1 VSEIKPEN
9 IIAVDLVR
17 PRRIAQTTREMAFA
31 LSLRPCGT
39 CGEFQR
45 DPMQF
50 RSTGP
55 AYDETRE
62 HVQYWTECL
71 CPGCGSKRQLVSWT
85 VPNPSVGSL
94 RFHLIGA
101 VHSQIIEPWQFMS
114 ELDRLGPMLHSTP
127 ADLSWQPYRVSLR
140 ALERALTCAIELRKF
155 VVPGQSD
162 LLESE
167 YTDAGRAHR
176 AAHPD
181 RYTATTVQA
190 SHDFLT
196 ALYETHMV
204 EIPRIVKES
213 EAAAGPPKIRVG
225 DLNRDTIRAH
235 NEWLA
240 RGKVGS
246 GQLGLA
252 HQRFRD
258 KTLYGNTLLDIRF
271 EHVVFEKTNLNY
283 TSFDKSEL
291 FTVEFIECAL
301 QSAKFITS
309 SVEHSTFAG
318 CNINLADFARASIS
332 DCLVRDSEL
341 ARSNWKDAKVKRSS
355 FERVLFHDAILNDVE
370 MRACNLRGNFIGATK
385 QFGDLATTV
394 GARFEDCDFRET
406 GWHGRDLSGAT
417 FVRCQFA
424 GSGGSPRAHVGLV
437 LDDCDMSREE
447 FLAMLAAADAAQAK
461 RPAGSGDPGPG

>member
-1 VSEIKPEN
+1 MSDIKPEN

-17 PRRIAQTTREMAFA
+17 PRRLAQTLDEMEFA

-50 RSTGP
+50 HSTGP

-62 HVQYWTECL
+62 LIQYWTECL

-85 VPNPSVGSL
+85 VPNPRVGTL
-94 RFHLIGA
+94 RFQLVGA
-101 VHSQIIEPWQFMS
+101 SPSQLIEPWQFMA
-114 ELDRLGPMLHSTP
+114 ELDRLSPMLHPTP

-155 VVPGQSD
+155 VVPGQPD
-162 LLESE
+162 LLDSE

-176 AAHPD
+176 AANPD
-181 RYTATTVQA
+181 RYTATAVQA

-213 EAAAGPPKIRVG
+213 EAAAGPPKIPVG
-225 DLNRDTIRAH
+225 DLTRDTIRAH
-235 NEWLA
+235 NEWLD
-240 RGKVGS
+240 RGKVGNGRLS
-246 GQLGLA
+246 LA

-271 EHVVFEKTNLNY
+271 EHVLFEKTNLNY
-283 TSFDKSEL
+283 TSFDDSD
-291 FTVEFIECAL
+291 FFAIQFIECSL
-301 QSAKFITS
+301 QSAKFIAT
-309 SVEHSTFAG
+309 SVEQGTFKN
-318 CNINLADFARASIS
+318 CNINLADFARSSIS
-332 DCLVRDSEL
+332 NCVVRDSEL
-341 ARSNWKDAKVKRSS
+341 ARSSWKNSKVKSSS
-355 FERVLFHDAILNDVE
+355 FERVYFHDAIFNDVQ
-370 MRACNLRGNFIGATK
+370 MQACNLRGNFIGATK
-385 QFGDLATTV
+385 QFGDLATTL

-424 GSGGSPRAHVGLV
+424 GSGGSPRAHDGLV
-437 LDDCDMSREE
+437 LEDCEMS
-447 FLAMLAAADAAQAK
+447 
-461 RPAGSGDPGPG
+461 

>member
-31 LSLRPCGT
+31 LSLQPCGT

-55 AYDETRE
+55 AYDKTRE
-62 HVQYWTECL
+62 HIQYWTECL

-85 VPNPSVGSL
+85 VANPSVGSL
-94 RFHLIGA
+94 RFQLVGA
-101 VHSQIIEPWQFMS
+101 SPSQIIEPWQFMA
-114 ELDRLGPMLHSTP
+114 ELDRLSAMIHQTP

-155 VVPGQSD
+155 AVPGQPD
-162 LLESE
+162 LLDSE

-181 RYTATTVQA
+181 RYTAAAVQA
-190 SHDFLT
+190 SHDSLT

-213 EAAAGPPKIRVG
+213 EAAAGPPKLRVG
-225 DLNRDTIRAH
+225 DLSRDTIRAH
-235 NEWLA
+235 EGWLD
-240 RGKVGS
+240 RGKTGE
-246 GQLGLA
+246 GQLVLKN
-252 HQRFRD
+252 QRV
-258 KTLYGNTLLDIRF
+258 LDTNAPSPIEGAIF
-271 EHVVFEKTNLNY
+271 ENVVFEKVRLFATRFSDANLTDVTFTQSMLQTCTFARTTLTR
-283 TSFDKSEL
+283 TS
-291 FTVEFIECAL
+291 FIECNVNL
-301 QSAKFITS
+301 TYFSNSTIDS
-309 SVEHSTFAG
+309 SRFS
-318 CNINLADFARASIS
+318 S
-332 DCLVRDSEL
+332 SEL
-341 ARSNWKDAKVKRSS
+341 ARTRWDGAQVRDTL
-355 FERVLFHDAILNDVE
+355 FQQVLLHDATLSGVTMIH
-370 MRACNLRGNFIGATK
+370 CNLRGNFIGATK

-437 LDDCDMSREE
+437 LDDCDMNRDE
-447 FLAMLAAADAAQAK
+447 FLAMLAAADAAEA
-461 RPAGSGDPGPG
+461 RRLAGAGDDKAG